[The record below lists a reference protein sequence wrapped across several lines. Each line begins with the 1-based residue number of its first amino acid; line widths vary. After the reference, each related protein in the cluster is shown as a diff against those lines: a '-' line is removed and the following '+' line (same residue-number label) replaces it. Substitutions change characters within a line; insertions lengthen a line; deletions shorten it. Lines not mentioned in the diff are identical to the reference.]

1 VAKFACFLVF
11 LWHLTPDSL
20 DGRLTFVL
28 KAKADS
34 TTSFSM
40 EPVIRES
47 PQVKAGSYAR
57 IQHTQTGLCLR
68 WVSVSFVNRCRSL
81 VALQAREDLQAQGRA
96 IHIH

>member
-1 VAKFACFLVF
+1 MVL
-11 LWHLTPDSL
+11 LLTPDSL

-34 TTSFSM
+34 STSFSM

-57 IQHTQTGLCLR
+57 IQHTQTGLFSSWL
-68 WVSVSFVNRCRSL
+68 SL
-81 VALQAREDLQAQGRA
+81 SC
-96 IHIH
+96 